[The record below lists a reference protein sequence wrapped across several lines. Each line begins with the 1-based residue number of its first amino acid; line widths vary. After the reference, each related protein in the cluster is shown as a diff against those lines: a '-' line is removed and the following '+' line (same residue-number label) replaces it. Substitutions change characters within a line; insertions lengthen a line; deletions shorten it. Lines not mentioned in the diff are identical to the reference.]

1 VSALSLFVVPWI
13 ALAAPPAAPTC
24 DQAAH
29 LSVQVPG
36 GYDAVRV
43 VTAPGRAGAAVVVS
57 VAGGGRWTSLEA
69 LAGGPSTLQT
79 VPRRPGGPL
88 VVAIEPSLEAPATAC
103 VERIELILGGEVVA
117 RVAP

>member
-1 VSALSLFVVPWI
+1 MSALSLFVLPWI
-13 ALAAPPAAPTC
+13 ALATPTKAPAC

-29 LSVQVPG
+29 VAVQVPG

-43 VTAPGRAGAAVVVS
+43 VTAPGQPGAAVVVS
-57 VAGGGRWTSLEA
+57 VAGGGRWTSLA
-69 LAGGPSTLQT
+69 ARAGGPSTVKT
-79 VPRRPGGPL
+79 TPAAGGAL
-88 VVAIEPSLEAPATAC
+88 VVAIEPSLDAPAAAC

>member
-1 VSALSLFVVPWI
+1 MSALTLFVLPWI
-13 ALAAPPAAPTC
+13 ALAAPTKAPAC

-29 LSVQVPG
+29 LTVQVPG

-43 VTAPGRAGAAVVVS
+43 VTAPGGRGAAVVVS
-57 VAGGGRWTSLEA
+57 VAGGGRWTSLA
-69 LAGGPSTLQT
+69 APAGGPTTLQT
-79 VPRRPGGPL
+79 VPAPGGAL
-88 VVAIEPSLEAPATAC
+88 VVAIEPSLDAPRAAC

>member
-1 VSALSLFVVPWI
+1 MSALSLFVLPWF
-13 ALAAPPAAPTC
+13 ALATPTAAPTC

-29 LSVQVPG
+29 LTVQAPG

-43 VTAPGRAGAAVVVS
+43 VTAPGAPGAEVVVA
-57 VAGGGRWTSLEA
+57 VAGGGRWTSFA
-69 LAGGPSTLQT
+69 ARAGGPSTLRT
-79 VPRRPGGPL
+79 TPAPGGEL
-88 VVAIEPSLEAPATAC
+88 VIAIEPSLEASATAC